1 MYGINILICTTDF
14 KTLCI
19 IHQDIQDQ
27 AYTIPA
33 LLWVHSLMK
42 HHNSETFQELTLQEC
57 IDLVVLLM
65 CSDKSFLI
73 SQTIC
78 DAHLLHMY
86 VPGPLNESAKV
97 GKQCVWSYSRSLTCE
112 LQSSDSGFTIEFHRM
127 HTLQNLLIYFNI
139 LVINTWKQLKK
150 CLTSPIMSTR
160 NLRAFSSW
168 TRLSVK
174 ICPMYFLQKKVTS
187 YWNARCSFNTLFLAS
202 QF

>member
-14 KTLCI
+14 KTLCT

-86 VPGPLNESAKV
+86 VSVPSVVLSLALLMKVLKLGNNVCDPILEVWLVNCRAQIQVLQLNFI
-97 GKQCVWSYSRSLTCE
+97 GCIHC
-112 LQSSDSGFTIEFHRM
+112 
-127 HTLQNLLIYFNI
+127 
-139 LVINTWKQLKK
+139 
-150 CLTSPIMSTR
+150 
-160 NLRAFSSW
+160 
-168 TRLSVK
+168 K
-174 ICPMYFLQKKVTS
+174 ICLFTS
-187 YWNARCSFNTLFLAS
+187 IYL
-202 QF
+202 

>member
-14 KTLCI
+14 KTLCT

-78 DAHLLHMY
+78 AAHLLQKY
-86 VPGPLNESAKV
+86 VSVPSVVLSLALLKKV
-97 GKQCVWSYSRSLTCE
+97 LRLGTMCVIQYSRSLTCK
-112 LQSSDSGFTIEFHRM
+112 LRSSDSGFTIEFHRM

-139 LVINTWKQLKK
+139 LVINTWKQLK
-150 CLTSPIMSTR
+150 
-160 NLRAFSSW
+160 
-168 TRLSVK
+168 
-174 ICPMYFLQKKVTS
+174 
-187 YWNARCSFNTLFLAS
+187 
-202 QF
+202 